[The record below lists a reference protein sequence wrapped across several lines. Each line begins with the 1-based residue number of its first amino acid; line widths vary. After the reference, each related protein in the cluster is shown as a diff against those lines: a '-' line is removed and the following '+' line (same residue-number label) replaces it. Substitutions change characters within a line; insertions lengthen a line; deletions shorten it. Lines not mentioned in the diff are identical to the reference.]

1 MGQDEK
7 ATLVGIC
14 PQFIVEQHRAS
25 VDFYRDKLGF
35 VPVIEVPKEDPFFAV
50 VKRDG
55 AAIALKEIASDIPPM
70 PNRSRHEWA
79 RWDAFVDTLSP
90 DLLYEE
96 YCAKGVTI
104 HRPIADTE
112 EGLRAFEIQNINGY
126 VLCFGCPLKKARP
139 A

>member
-7 ATLVGIC
+7 ATLLGIC
-14 PQFIVEQHRAS
+14 PHFIVAKHRAS
-25 VDFYRDKLGF
+25 VDYYRDQLGF
-35 VPVIEVPKEDPFFAV
+35 VPIIEVPTDDPYFAV

-55 AAIALKEIASDIPPM
+55 ATIALKEIASDVPPV
-70 PNRSRHEWA
+70 PNCSRHEYA
-79 RWDAFVDTLSP
+79 RWDAFVDTANP

-112 EGLRAFEIQNINGY
+112 EGLRAFEIRDINGY
-126 VLCFGCPLKKARP
+126 VLCFGRSLQQA
-139 A
+139 